1 MTQAMKPTPF
11 SGRPQNQWHLQQAAT
26 CIRNGGVIAYPTEA
40 VWGLGCDPANDA
52 AVRRIL
58 ALKKRP
64 IEKGLIL
71 IGSDLAQFEGWIK
84 PLSPE
89 DLAQVQA
96 TWPGPVTWVLPCYE
110 SVPES
115 VRGKHDSVAI
125 RISAHP
131 QVRALCELTGPL
143 ISTSANPAGREPAR
157 TSLRIRQYFSQG
169 VDYLLPGSLG
179 GRSAPS
185 EIRTLTNQRLR

>member
-1 MTQAMKPTPF
+1 MTQAMKPT
-11 SGRPQNQWHLQQAAT
+11 SSSDRPQNQWHLQQAAA

-96 TWPGPVTWVLPCYE
+96 TWPGPVTWVLPCYDE
-110 SVPES
+110 VPES
-115 VRGKHDSVAI
+115 VRGKHDSLAI
-125 RISAHP
+125 RITAHP

-157 TSLRIRQYFSQG
+157 SNLRVRQYFSRG
-169 VDYLLPGSLG
+169 VDYLLPGALG
-179 GRSAPS
+179 GRNAPS

>member
-1 MTQAMKPTPF
+1 MTQAMKPTPP
-11 SGRPQNQWHLQQAAT
+11 SARPQNSWHLQQAAA

-89 DLAQVQA
+89 DLSQVQA

-115 VRGKHDSVAI
+115 VRGEHDSVAI

-169 VDYLLPGSLG
+169 LDYLLPGALG